1 LTLEAPQSRYKVV
14 ERDRRLVTIDTHTGQ
29 ESGVTK
35 GMADQSDVITAASNA
50 RRTGISQTT
59 GSSRP
64 SALGLGRS
72 FVGPNAMNT
81 KAPKMLILVCGAII
95 LAGVLIVTN
104 LWPIVVI
111 AFVVKPVRDFFWPKI
126 LSAVARYLADDSAP
140 TS

>member
-35 GMADQSDVITAASNA
+35 GMADQSDVMDAASSGP
-50 RRTGISQTT
+50 RTGIIQTT

-72 FVGPNAMNT
+72 LAGSAAMST

-111 AFVVKPVRDFFWPKI
+111 AFVLKPVRDFAWPKI
-126 LSAVARYLADDSAP
+126 VSAVARYLADDNAP
-140 TS
+140 AH